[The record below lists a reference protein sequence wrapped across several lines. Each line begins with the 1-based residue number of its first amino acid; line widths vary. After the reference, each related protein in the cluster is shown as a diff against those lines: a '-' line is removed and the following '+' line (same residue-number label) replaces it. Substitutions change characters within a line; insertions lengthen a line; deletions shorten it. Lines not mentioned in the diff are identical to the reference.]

1 MIPAS
6 LLSHTLNFDPDD
18 DKSGTVSVPRN
29 VLLFLL
35 KAYLAQQ
42 PFDEAAYLQANPD
55 VALAVQEGRFESG
68 KDHFLQRGYWEERA
82 VNGTQFCEEWY
93 LQQNPDV
100 AIAVQLGDWPSGQA
114 HYRAY
119 GKREWR
125 SPTPDLQSDFEGW
138 RHLFMPPSAPS
149 TR

>member
-29 VLLFLL
+29 VLMFLL

-55 VALAVQEGRFESG
+55 VA
-68 KDHFLQRGYWEERA
+68 
-82 VNGTQFCEEWY
+82 
-93 LQQNPDV
+93 
-100 AIAVQLGDWPSGQA
+100 IAVQLGDWPSGQA
-114 HYRAY
+114 HYKAY